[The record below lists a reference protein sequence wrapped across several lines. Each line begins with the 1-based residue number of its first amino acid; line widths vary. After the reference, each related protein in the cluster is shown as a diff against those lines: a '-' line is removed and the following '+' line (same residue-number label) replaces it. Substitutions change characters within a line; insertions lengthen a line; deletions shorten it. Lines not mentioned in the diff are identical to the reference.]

1 MKKAIL
7 TLLLIP
13 FFGVFAMEHSFN
25 YDLHLFSLP
34 GKSGRTM
41 ICFHGYGDSYKIAE
55 TLKTIYHP
63 KTTLVSFN
71 FPEHDIKEGRAY
83 DPEEASFGTMKELL
97 PALYVMKKVV
107 LDQGLDAVDLYG
119 FSAGGGALINTIAV
133 LNTKTH
139 DLELKKIGIGV
150 DEKKR
155 LLSAIQKG
163 VIVLDTPLKSVEEIM
178 SLRGTSE
185 EFEILARKYR
195 DHDLRPIDS
204 IRKLKGLSLTILLH
218 FQEEDEVL
226 SNRDDALYIERLKNA
241 QKEGSLTV
249 IIADEGG
256 HMTPH
261 LSLWEA
267 YFQKTDDAGH

>member
-13 FFGVFAMEHSFN
+13 FFGIFAMEHSFN

-34 GKSGRTM
+34 GSNGRTM
-41 ICFHGYGDSYKIAE
+41 ICFHGYGDNYKIAE

-63 KTTLVSFN
+63 KATLVGFN
-71 FPEHDIKEGRAY
+71 FPDHDIKEGRAY
-83 DPEEASFGTMKELL
+83 DPERASFGTMKELL
-97 PALYVMKKVV
+97 PAFYVMKKVV
-107 LDQGLDAVDLYG
+107 LDQGLNAVDLYG
-119 FSAGGGALINTIAV
+119 FSAGGGALINAVAV
-133 LNTKTH
+133 LNAKEH
-139 DLELKKIGIGV
+139 DAELKKLGIGV
-150 DEKKR
+150 NEKKK

-178 SLRGTSE
+178 SFRGTSE
-185 EFEILARKYR
+185 EFEILAQKYR

-218 FQEEDEVL
+218 FQEEDEIL
-226 SNRDDALYIERLKNA
+226 SNRDDALYIERLKSA
-241 QKEGSLTV
+241 QKEGAVTV

-256 HMTPH
+256 HMAPH